1 MKSLRYARRWQLAG
15 VLLLALVM
23 VAALVPKLPFEELT
37 AQFKISDK
45 VMHIAAFTFLT
56 VWFAG
61 QYEKKSYWRIA
72 VGLMAFGILIELV
85 QGTISYR
92 TSEWLD
98 LLGDAAGIA
107 AGLIIAMLGV
117 GGWSVWVEGKLGS

>member
-1 MKSLRYARRWQLAG
+1 M
-15 VLLLALVM
+15 
-23 VAALVPKLPFEELT
+23 PFEELT
-37 AQFKISDK
+37 AQFKLSDK
-45 VMHIAAFTFLT
+45 FMHIAAFTFLA

-72 VGLMAFGILIELV
+72 VGLLAFGILIELV

-107 AGLIIAMLGV
+107 AGLIIAMLGA
-117 GGWSVWVEGKLGS
+117 GGWSVWVEEKLGS

>member
-1 MKSLRYARRWQLAG
+1 MAG

-37 AQFKISDK
+37 AQFKLSDK
-45 VMHIAAFTFLT
+45 FMHIAAFTFLA

-107 AGLIIAMLGV
+107 AGLIIAMLGA
-117 GGWSVWVEGKLGS
+117 GGWSIWVEERLGS

>member
-1 MKSLRYARRWQLAG
+1 VKALRYARRWQMAG

-37 AQFKISDK
+37 AQFKLSDK
-45 VMHIAAFTFLT
+45 FMHIAAFTFLA

-107 AGLIIAMLGV
+107 AGLIIAMLGA
-117 GGWSVWVEGKLGS
+117 GGWSIWVEERLGS

>member
-1 MKSLRYARRWQLAG
+1 MKTLRYARRWQLAG

-23 VAALVPKLPFEELT
+23 VAALVREMPFQELT
-37 AQFKISDK
+37 AQFKLSDK
-45 VMHIAAFTFLT
+45 FMHIAAFTFLA
-56 VWFAG
+56 VWFSG